1 MSMVNENERRNPSGG
16 GDTQVNWRVIVGIV
30 VLVLSIVF
38 ILQNTQEVNIDFLF
52 FDFKVGMWFGLLL
65 AFVLGAI
72 VGWGLHLAWRRRK
85 KNRAAEK
92 AKNKKK

>member
-1 MSMVNENERRNPSGG
+1 MSMVNENEQKNPFEK
-16 GDTQVNWRVIVGIV
+16 GDTQLNWRVIVGLV
-30 VLVLSIVF
+30 VLVLSIIF
-38 ILQNTQEVNIDFLF
+38 ILQNTEEVNIDFLF